1 MSYNRYLIKLFFVV
15 IILSGIAPFLQA
27 QELVNIVLVGKNGI
41 TEDIKEAV
49 SFVAVKHYP
58 DGSFERLDYILHGPL
73 QKLRT
78 YTDAALTVLS
88 GRSFE
93 YDVQGH
99 LSYTGYYSNNLKTG
113 NWDRINDTGTMVKRE
128 HYENGVLTDAD
139 VKDTVKKKD
148 EILYGDEREADFK
161 GGSKNWIK
169 YLQKNID
176 PDAGSKSVK
185 GGQVMLRFIVDT
197 HGATTNIYLQKSV
210 EFVLDEEA
218 IKVIQKSPV
227 WIPALQNGKTVNAY
241 RRQPFTFIK
250 E

>member
-1 MSYNRYLIKLFFVV
+1 
-15 IILSGIAPFLQA
+15 
-27 QELVNIVLVGKNGI
+27 VLVGKNGI
-41 TEDIKEAV
+41 TKDIKDAV

-58 DGSFERLDYILHGPL
+58 NGSFEHLDYILHGTL

-78 YTDAALTVLS
+78 YSDSNLSVLN

-93 YDVQGH
+93 YDALGY

-113 NWDRINDTGTMVKRE
+113 NWDHINDTGAMVKRE
-128 HYENGVLTDAD
+128 QYEKGVLINAD

-148 EILYGDEREADFK
+148 PILYGDEREADFK
-161 GGSKNWIK
+161 GGSKNWIN

-176 PDAGSKSVK
+176 QDAKSKSVK
-185 GGQVMLRFIVDT
+185 GGRVVLRFMLDT
-197 HGATTNIYLQKSV
+197 LGASTNIYLQKSV

-227 WIPALQNGKTVNAY
+227 WIPALHNGKTVNAY